1 MSIFIKICGITN
13 LEDAKFSITD
23 GADAIGFIQSKK
35 SERFVSLETLNVIKD
50 AIGID
55 FLTIPVFVNPSTEEV
70 INFLSIFPNSILQ
83 FHGDEEEEFCKA
95 FNKPYIKAINVSKQE
110 DLINDLNRYKDS
122 FAYLLDS
129 GDSQNRGGTGETF
142 DWKLIPKDLS
152 NKIIVAG
159 GLDSNNIE
167 ALLSEVSPFGVDV
180 SSGVESKIGV
190 KDHSKIDNF
199 IKLVKK
205 YE

>member
-13 LEDAKFSITD
+13 PEDAKVSIAD

-55 FLTIPVFVNPSTEEV
+55 FLTIPVFVNPSSEEV

-110 DLINDLNRYKDS
+110 DLINDLNKYKDS

-159 GLDSNNIE
+159 GINYNHTC
-167 ALLSEVSPFGVDV
+167 AT
-180 SSGVESKIGV
+180 IGR
-190 KDHSKIDNF
+190 
-199 IKLVKK
+199 
-205 YE
+205 

>member
-83 FHGDEEEEFCKA
+83 FHGDEEEEFCKV

-110 DLINDLNRYKDS
+110 DLINDLNKYKDS

-167 ALLSEVSPFGVDV
+167 VLLSEVSPFGVDV

>member
-13 LEDAKFSITD
+13 LEDAKISITD

-35 SERFVSLETLNVIKD
+35 SERFVSLETLSDIKD

-70 INFLSIFPNSILQ
+70 ANFLNIFPKSILQ

-110 DLINDLNRYKDS
+110 DLVNDLNKYKDS

-167 ALLSEVSPFGVDV
+167 VLLSEVSPFGVDV

>member
-55 FLTIPVFVNPSTEEV
+55 FLTIPVFVNPSSEEV

-110 DLINDLNRYKDS
+110 DLINDLNKYKDS

-167 ALLSEVSPFGVDV
+167 VLLSEVSPFGVDV
-180 SSGVESKIGV
+180 SSGVEHKIGV

>member
-35 SERFVSLETLNVIKD
+35 SERFVSLETLNDIKD

-55 FLTIPVFVNPSTEEV
+55 FLTIPVFVNPSREDV
-70 INFLSIFPNSILQ
+70 VNFLSIFPNSILQ

-95 FNKPYIKAINVSKQE
+95 FNKSYIKAINVSNQE
-110 DLINDLNRYKDS
+110 DLINDLNKYKDS

-159 GLDSNNIE
+159 GLDSNNIDV
-167 ALLSEVSPFGVDV
+167 LLSEVSPFGIDV

>member
-13 LEDAKFSITD
+13 LEDAKVSITD

-35 SERFVSLETLNVIKD
+35 SERFVSLETLNDIKD

-110 DLINDLNRYKDS
+110 DLINDLNKYKDS

-167 ALLSEVSPFGVDV
+167 VLLSEVSPFGVDV
-180 SSGVESKIGV
+180 SSGVEHKIGV

>member
-13 LEDAKFSITD
+13 LEDAKFSIND

-55 FLTIPVFVNPSTEEV
+55 FLTIPVFVNPSSEEV

-167 ALLSEVSPFGVDV
+167 VLLSEVSPFGVDV

-205 YE
+205 YG

>member
-55 FLTIPVFVNPSTEEV
+55 FLTIPVFVNPSSEEV

-110 DLINDLNRYKDS
+110 DLINDLNKYKDS

-167 ALLSEVSPFGVDV
+167 VLLSEVSPFGVEV
-180 SSGVESKIGV
+180 SSVFEHKIGV

-199 IKLVKK
+199 IKLVK
-205 YE
+205 

>member
-13 LEDAKFSITD
+13 LEDAKISITD

-35 SERFVSLETLNVIKD
+35 SERFVSLETLNDIKD

-55 FLTIPVFVNPSTEEV
+55 FLTIPVFVNPSREDV
-70 INFLSIFPNSILQ
+70 VNFLSIFPNSILQ

-110 DLINDLNRYKDS
+110 DLVNDLNKYKDS

-167 ALLSEVSPFGVDV
+167 VLLSEVSPFGVDV

>member
-35 SERFVSLETLNVIKD
+35 SERFVSLETLNDIKD

-55 FLTIPVFVNPSTEEV
+55 FLTIPVFVNPSREDV
-70 INFLSIFPNSILQ
+70 VNFLSIFPNSILQ

-95 FNKPYIKAINVSKQE
+95 FNKPYIKAINVSNQE
-110 DLINDLNRYKDS
+110 DLINDLKGFKDS

-167 ALLSEVSPFGVDV
+167 VLLSEVSPFGVDV

>member
-13 LEDAKFSITD
+13 LEDAKISITD

-142 DWKLIPKDLS
+142 DWKLIPKELS

-167 ALLSEVSPFGVDV
+167 VLLSEVSPFGVDV

>member
-1 MSIFIKICGITN
+1 MSIFIIICGITN

-55 FLTIPVFVNPSTEEV
+55 FLTIPVFVNPSREEV

-95 FNKPYIKAINVSKQE
+95 FNKPYIKAINVSNQE
-110 DLINDLNRYKDS
+110 DLILS
-122 FAYLLDS
+122 
-129 GDSQNRGGTGETF
+129 
-142 DWKLIPKDLS
+142 LIH
-152 NKIIVAG
+152 I
-159 GLDSNNIE
+159 
-167 ALLSEVSPFGVDV
+167 SEPTRP
-180 SSGVESKIGV
+180 
-190 KDHSKIDNF
+190 
-199 IKLVKK
+199 
-205 YE
+205 Y

>member
-13 LEDAKFSITD
+13 LEDAKFSVTD

-35 SERFVSLETLNVIKD
+35 SERFVSLETLNIIKD

-167 ALLSEVSPFGVDV
+167 VLLSEVSPFGVDV

>member
-13 LEDAKFSITD
+13 LEDAKFSITN

-110 DLINDLNRYKDS
+110 DLVNDLNKYKDS

-167 ALLSEVSPFGVDV
+167 VLLSEVSPFGVDV

>member
-13 LEDAKFSITD
+13 LEDAKFSINY

-55 FLTIPVFVNPSTEEV
+55 FLTIPVFVNPSSEEV
-70 INFLSIFPNSILQ
+70 VNFLSIFPNSILQ

-110 DLINDLNRYKDS
+110 ELINDLNRYKDS

-167 ALLSEVSPFGVDV
+167 VLLTDVSPFGVDV
-180 SSGVESKIGV
+180 SSGVEHKIGV

-205 YE
+205 HE

>member
-13 LEDAKFSITD
+13 LEDAQCSILK

-35 SERFVSLETLNVIKD
+35 SERFIPLETLKDIRD

-70 INFLSIFPNSILQ
+70 IDFLSIFPNSILQ
-83 FHGDEEEEFCKA
+83 FHGDEEEEFCKE

-110 DLINDLNRYKDS
+110 DLINDLNKYKDS

-167 ALLSEVSPFGVDV
+167 VLLSEVSPFGVDV

>member
-35 SERFVSLETLNVIKD
+35 SERFVSLETLNDIQD

-70 INFLSIFPNSILQ
+70 ENFLSIFPNSILQ

-95 FNKPYIKAINVSKQE
+95 FNRPYIKAINVSNKE

-142 DWKLIPKDLS
+142 DWKLIPNDLS

-167 ALLSEVSPFGVDV
+167 VLLSEISPFGVDV
-180 SSGVESKIGV
+180 SSGVEYKIGV

>member
-55 FLTIPVFVNPSTEEV
+55 FLTIPVFVNPSSEEV

-110 DLINDLNRYKDS
+110 DLINDLNKYKDS

-129 GDSQNRGGTGETF
+129 GDSHNRGGTGETF

-167 ALLSEVSPFGVDV
+167 VLLSEVAPFGVDV

>member
-13 LEDAKFSITD
+13 LEDARVSITN

-35 SERFVSLETLNVIKD
+35 SERFVSLETLNDIKD

-55 FLTIPVFVNPSTEEV
+55 FLTIPVFVNPSREDV
-70 INFLSIFPNSILQ
+70 VNFLSIFPNSILQ

-95 FNKPYIKAINVSKQE
+95 FNKSYIKAINVSNQE
-110 DLINDLNRYKDS
+110 DLINDLNKYKDS

-129 GDSQNRGGTGETF
+129 GDSQNRGRTGETF
-142 DWKLIPKDLS
+142 DWKLIPKELS
-152 NKIIVAG
+152 DKIIVAG
-159 GLDSNNIE
+159 GLNSNNINN
-167 ALLSEVSPFGVDV
+167 LLDDYIPYGIDV
-180 SSGVESKIGV
+180 SSGVESIIGV
-190 KDHSKIDNF
+190 KDHKKIKNF
-199 IKLVKK
+199 IKTVRS

>member
-1 MSIFIKICGITN
+1 MSIFIKFCGITN

-35 SERFVSLETLNVIKD
+35 CERFVSLETLNVIKD

-55 FLTIPVFVNPSTEEV
+55 FLTIPVFVNPSREEV

-110 DLINDLNRYKDS
+110 DLVNDLNKYKDS

-167 ALLSEVSPFGVDV
+167 VLLSEVSPFGVDV

>member
-55 FLTIPVFVNPSTEEV
+55 FLTIPVFVNPSSEEV

-110 DLINDLNRYKDS
+110 DLINDLNKYKDS

-159 GLDSNNIE
+159 GLDSNNIGV
-167 ALLSEVSPFGVDV
+167 LLSKISPFGVDV
-180 SSGVESKIGV
+180 SSGVEHKIGV

>member
-35 SERFVSLETLNVIKD
+35 SERFVSLETLNVIKE

-55 FLTIPVFVNPSTEEV
+55 FLTIPVFVNPSKEEV

-110 DLINDLNRYKDS
+110 DLVNDLNKYKDS

-167 ALLSEVSPFGVDV
+167 VLLSEVSPFGVDV

>member
-13 LEDAKFSITD
+13 REDAKISITD

-110 DLINDLNRYKDS
+110 DLVNDLNKYKDS

-167 ALLSEVSPFGVDV
+167 VLLSEVSPFGVDV

>member
-13 LEDAKFSITD
+13 LEDSKFSITN

-167 ALLSEVSPFGVDV
+167 VLLSEVSPFGVDV

>member
-13 LEDAKFSITD
+13 PEDAKVSITD

-35 SERFVSLETLNVIKD
+35 SERFVSLETLNDIKD
-50 AIGID
+50 AIGND
-55 FLTIPVFVNPSTEEV
+55 FLTIPVFVNPSIEEV
-70 INFLSIFPNSILQ
+70 VNFLSIFPNSVLQ

-110 DLINDLNRYKDS
+110 DLISDLNKYKDS

-167 ALLSEVSPFGVDV
+167 VLLSEVSPFGVDV
-180 SSGVESKIGV
+180 SSGVERKIGV

>member
-13 LEDAKFSITD
+13 REDAKISITD

-35 SERFVSLETLNVIKD
+35 SERFVSLETLNDIKD

-55 FLTIPVFVNPSTEEV
+55 FLTIPVFVNPSREDV
-70 INFLSIFPNSILQ
+70 VNFLSIFPNSILQ

-95 FNKPYIKAINVSKQE
+95 FNKPYIKAINVCNQE
-110 DLINDLNRYKDS
+110 DLINDLNKYKDS

-167 ALLSEVSPFGVDV
+167 VLLSEVSPFGVDV
-180 SSGVESKIGV
+180 SSGVEHKIGV

>member
-13 LEDAKFSITD
+13 LEDAKFSINY

-55 FLTIPVFVNPSTEEV
+55 FLTIPVFVNPSSEEV
-70 INFLSIFPNSILQ
+70 VNFLSIFPNSILQ

-167 ALLSEVSPFGVDV
+167 VLLSEVSPFGVDV

-205 YE
+205 YG

>member
-13 LEDAKFSITD
+13 LEDAKVSLTE

-35 SERFVSLETLNVIKD
+35 SERFVSLETLKDIRNVI
-50 AIGID
+50 GTN
-55 FLTIPVFVNPSTEEV
+55 FLTIPVFVNPSTKEV
-70 INFLSIFPNSILQ
+70 MDFLKIFPNSILQ
-83 FHGDEEEEFCKA
+83 FHGDEEEDFCKS
-95 FNKPYIKAINVSKQE
+95 FNKPYIKAINISNQE
-110 DLINDLNRYKDS
+110 NLVNDLNRFKD
-122 FAYLLDS
+122 AYAFLLDS
-129 GDSQNRGGTGETF
+129 GDSQTRGGTGKTF
-142 DWKLIPKDLS
+142 DWKLIPKELS

-159 GLDSNNIE
+159 GLDSNNINV
-167 ALLSEVSPFGVDV
+167 LLDTIIPFGVDV
-180 SSGVESKIGV
+180 SSGVESKRGV

>member
-13 LEDAKFSITD
+13 LEDAKFSIND

-55 FLTIPVFVNPSTEEV
+55 FLTIPVFVNPSSEEV
-70 INFLSIFPNSILQ
+70 VNFLSIFPNSILQ

-167 ALLSEVSPFGVDV
+167 VLLSEVSPFGVDV

-205 YE
+205 YG

>member
-23 GADAIGFIQSKK
+23 GADAIGFIKRKK

-55 FLTIPVFVNPSTEEV
+55 FLTIPVFVNPSSEEV

-110 DLINDLNRYKDS
+110 DLINDLNKYKDS

-167 ALLSEVSPFGVDV
+167 VLLSEVSPFGVDV

>member
-83 FHGDEEEEFCKA
+83 FHGDEEEEFCKV

-167 ALLSEVSPFGVDV
+167 VLLSEVSPFGVDV

>member
-55 FLTIPVFVNPSTEEV
+55 FLTIPVFVNPSSEEV

-83 FHGDEEEEFCKA
+83 FHGDEEEEFCKV

-142 DWKLIPKDLS
+142 DWKLIPKELS

-167 ALLSEVSPFGVDV
+167 VLLSEVSPFGVDV

>member
-13 LEDAKFSITD
+13 REDAKISITD

-35 SERFVSLETLNVIKD
+35 SERFVSLETLNDIKD

-55 FLTIPVFVNPSTEEV
+55 FLTIPVFVNPSREDV
-70 INFLSIFPNSILQ
+70 VNFLSIFPNSILQ

-95 FNKPYIKAINVSKQE
+95 FNKPYIKAINVTNQD
-110 DLINDLNRYKDS
+110 DLINDLNRYKDA

-167 ALLSEVSPFGVDV
+167 VLLSEVSPFGVDV

>member
-50 AIGID
+50 AIGIN
-55 FLTIPVFVNPSTEEV
+55 FLSIPVFVNPSTEEV

-83 FHGDEEEEFCKA
+83 FHGDEEEEFCKV

-167 ALLSEVSPFGVDV
+167 VLLSEVSPFGVDV

>member
-13 LEDAKFSITD
+13 LEDAKVSITD

-95 FNKPYIKAINVSKQE
+95 FNKPYIKAINVSKHE
-110 DLINDLNRYKDS
+110 DLINDLNKYKDS

-167 ALLSEVSPFGVDV
+167 VLLSEVSPFGVDV
-180 SSGVESKIGV
+180 SSGVEHKIGV

>member
-55 FLTIPVFVNPSTEEV
+55 FLTIPVFVNPSSEEV

-83 FHGDEEEEFCKA
+83 FHGDEEEEFCKV

-110 DLINDLNRYKDS
+110 DLINDLNKYKDS

-167 ALLSEVSPFGVDV
+167 VLLSEVSPFGVDV

>member
-13 LEDAKFSITD
+13 LEDAKISITD
-23 GADAIGFIQSKK
+23 GADAIGFKKKKK

-55 FLTIPVFVNPSTEEV
+55 FLTIPVFVNPSSEEV

-110 DLINDLNRYKDS
+110 DLINDLNKYKDS

-167 ALLSEVSPFGVDV
+167 VLLSEVSPFGVDV

>member
-13 LEDAKFSITD
+13 LEDAKVSITD

-55 FLTIPVFVNPSTEEV
+55 FLTIPVFVNPLTEEV

-83 FHGDEEEEFCKA
+83 FHGDEEEDFCKA
-95 FNKPYIKAINVSKQE
+95 FIKPYIKAINVSKQE
-110 DLINDLNRYKDS
+110 DLINDLNKYKDS

-167 ALLSEVSPFGVDV
+167 VLLSEVSPFGVDV

>member
-55 FLTIPVFVNPSTEEV
+55 FLTIPVFVNPSSEEV

-110 DLINDLNRYKDS
+110 NLINDLNKYKDS

-167 ALLSEVSPFGVDV
+167 VLLSEVSPFGVDV